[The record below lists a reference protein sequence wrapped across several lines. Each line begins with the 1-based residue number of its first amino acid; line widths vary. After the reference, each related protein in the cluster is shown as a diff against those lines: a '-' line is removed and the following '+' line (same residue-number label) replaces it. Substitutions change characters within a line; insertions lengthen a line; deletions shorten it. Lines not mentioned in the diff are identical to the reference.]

1 MPLLRL
7 RHLLISFTCCLPLI
21 ACADPD
27 ALWHIVHEQCVPAQQ
42 QGRHP
47 PAPCEQ
53 VDLSQGVAKGT
64 ALLKDRHGWLQYL
77 LLPTTR
83 VSGIESPWLLAD
95 NAPNYLASAWLAR
108 SAMAQRRGQAIDRTD
123 VALTVNS
130 RPGRSQNQLHI
141 HISCVNPVLKQRL
154 AAMSPTLGPVWQRI
168 PGGLN
173 GHAYQIRL
181 LHDTS
186 MSTLNPFKALADSVP
201 GARLHMGDH
210 TLAAVGARFA
220 DGTEGFYLLTDQAD
234 VLHGDFASSEGD
246 VQDHDCQVLR
256 QP

>member
-1 MPLLRL
+1 MTLLRL
-7 RHLLISFTCCLPLI
+7 RPLLICLLCCLPLA

-27 ALWHIVHEQCVPAQQ
+27 ALWRIVHEQCVPSQQ
-42 QGRHP
+42 QGQQP
-47 PAPCEQ
+47 PAPCDN
-53 VDLSQGVAKGT
+53 VDLSRGEAQGT

-77 LLPTTR
+77 LLPTAR
-83 VSGIESPWLLAD
+83 VSGIESPWLLND
-95 NAPNYLASAWLAR
+95 SAPNYFAAAWQAR
-108 SAMAQRRGQAIDRTD
+108 SAMARRRGQAIDRTD

-141 HISCVNPVLKQRL
+141 HISCVSLALKHRL
-154 AAMSPTLGPVWQRI
+154 AELAPSLGTAWQPL

-173 GHAYQIRL
+173 GHAYQVRL
-181 LHDTS
+181 LHDATL
-186 MSTLNPFKALADSVP
+186 STLNPFKVLAASLP
-201 GARLHMGDH
+201 GAQQSMAEQ

-220 DGTEGFYLLTDQAD
+220 DGSEGFYLLTDKAD
-234 VLHGDFASSEGD
+234 LLHGDFASSEGD